1 MNYVIAYDPRGYLNL
16 PYTSYITSEQIDIL
30 TQACLQVLII
40 LLDYSP
46 PAIEVISN
54 CASNSDFS
62 ILGKLRLD
70 SPLVN
75 EFIQLLSRLTTSEE
89 ILMIYDAIIRILTNY
104 TNSNTSL
111 LPSSLKQ
118 VLCYHEAIIFLWKF
132 FEFNTSA
139 ISTIIHKSSIASAV
153 GPILFTL
160 NESIGE
166 VTNFAMAN
174 VCAFM
179 LLKLSHEREFGI
191 SLNKTNKASEYLGII
206 KGSLADL
213 LL

>member
-1 MNYVIAYDPRGYLNL
+1 M
-16 PYTSYITSEQIDIL
+16 
-30 TQACLQVLII
+30 
-40 LLDYSP
+40 
-46 PAIEVISN
+46 
-54 CASNSDFS
+54 
-62 ILGKLRLD
+62 
-70 SPLVN
+70 
-75 EFIQLLSRLTTSEE
+75 
-89 ILMIYDAIIRILTNY
+89 RILTNF
-104 TNSNTSL
+104 TDSNTSL

-139 ISTIIHKSSIASAV
+139 IPTILHKSTISSAV

-166 VTNFAMAN
+166 TTNFAMAN
-174 VCAFM
+174 VCTFM

-191 SLNKTNKASEYLGII
+191 GLNKTNKASEYLGII

-213 LL
+213 LLQVYTRAMRYGTQLEFLWPYFLITLSNVSPFIRGINLGTAAELMKLMG